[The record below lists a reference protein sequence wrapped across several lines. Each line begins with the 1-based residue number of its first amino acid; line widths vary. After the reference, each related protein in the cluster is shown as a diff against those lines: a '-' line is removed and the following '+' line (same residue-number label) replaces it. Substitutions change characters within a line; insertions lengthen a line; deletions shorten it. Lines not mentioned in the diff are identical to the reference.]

1 MFVGEM
7 MKSSLPIFETE
18 RLILREINEH
28 DIFDM
33 HEYAQLSY
41 IGPNAGWEP
50 HGSLSHTKE
59 VIRSFNRKPQ
69 YGQLGVYAIILKEN
83 HKMIGTVELHTYVR
97 DFKAELG
104 YTVSP
109 YYWGL
114 GIAVEASKELIKW
127 GFNQLNLK
135 RIECCCFSTN
145 AQSRRVCEKLQFRY
159 EGLRRKG
166 YKLYNGYIGDLDC
179 YAMIDDEF
187 RQIIEDNLWD

>member
-1 MFVGEM
+1 
-7 MKSSLPIFETE
+7 MKSNLPVFETK
-18 RLILREINEH
+18 RLILREINES
-28 DIFDM
+28 DIYDM
-33 HEYAQLSY
+33 YEYAQIPY
-41 IGPNAGWEP
+41 VGPSAGWEP
-50 HGSLSHTKE
+50 HGSTSHTKE
-59 VIRSFNRKPQ
+59 VIRSFIRKPQ

-109 YYWGL
+109 YYWGH
-114 GIAVEASKELIKW
+114 GYAFEASQAIIKW
-127 GFNQLNLK
+127 GFNDLHLK

-145 AQSRRVCEKLQFRY
+145 NQSRRVCEKLGFRY

-187 RQIIEDNLWD
+187 YQILTDNLWNKYNEL